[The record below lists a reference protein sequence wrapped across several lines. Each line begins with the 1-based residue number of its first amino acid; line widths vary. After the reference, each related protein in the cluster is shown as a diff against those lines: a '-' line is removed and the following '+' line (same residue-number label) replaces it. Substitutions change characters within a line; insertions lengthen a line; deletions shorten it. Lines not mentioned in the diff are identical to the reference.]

1 MSSRV
6 EQHADLTSHSV
17 DYALYSA
24 IVDDELIV
32 EAEQKSNGQRWSGVF
47 TAKYIEDMTAN
58 TGNVKKFS
66 VFVNML
72 WAALRG
78 STDSVFV
85 DLLTASDL
93 ESLRS
98 RTAGP
103 QSNGRPGTQRKPSK
117 PNNKRYLILTYTVE
131 FDRVHYPLMLKHSEV
146 PETEAL
152 QRTIQRLRAEL
163 ATAKSSRHQPD
174 RQQSDLLDKLQ
185 AENRRLAQMVDDSV
199 STAEQRLAD
208 AQAEIGDLHAALS
221 SERAKVQALTK
232 QLEKLRLESMQKPV
246 RKPATSS
253 LPRYTEAVAVRHR
266 FRLFDTEETA
276 CFKGTTCS
284 SKPRIDGQGA
294 GSNVADDAGP
304 APFAITRDD
313 WRSRSPR
320 VPAPRFDPTAYVR
333 ERAHKLRSGS
343 SRSPSPWTSQAAN
356 SSPARS
362 RGRSSSRGFTAGER
376 SPAARSPGSGK
387 ENSARQAQ
395 TRTQPVLR
403 SASERLMPKRT
414 LDERKALPPRIDDD
428 DRSPSPDGANSRTS
442 TCDRVRTAGQI
453 RDLDA
458 RLNELQRFLKV
469 AKSSSARA
477 LNH

>member
-1 MSSRV
+1 MTRGRPRSRSRGTTVSPAPSSSRR
-6 EQHADLTSHSV
+6 SHPVLDRS
-17 DYALYSA
+17 SP
-24 IVDDELIV
+24 
-32 EAEQKSNGQRWSGVF
+32 
-47 TAKYIEDMTAN
+47 
-58 TGNVKKFS
+58 
-66 VFVNML
+66 
-72 WAALRG
+72 
-78 STDSVFV
+78 
-85 DLLTASDL
+85 
-93 ESLRS
+93 S
-98 RTAGP
+98 RTG
-103 QSNGRPGTQRKPSK
+103 
-117 PNNKRYLILTYTVE
+117 
-131 FDRVHYPLMLKHSEV
+131 
-146 PETEAL
+146 
-152 QRTIQRLRAEL
+152 
-163 ATAKSSRHQPD
+163 
-174 RQQSDLLDKLQ
+174 
-185 AENRRLAQMVDDSV
+185 
-199 STAEQRLAD
+199 
-208 AQAEIGDLHAALS
+208 
-221 SERAKVQALTK
+221 
-232 QLEKLRLESMQKPV
+232 
-246 RKPATSS
+246 
-253 LPRYTEAVAVRHR
+253 
-266 FRLFDTEETA
+266 
-276 CFKGTTCS
+276 
-284 SKPRIDGQGA
+284 
-294 GSNVADDAGP
+294 
-304 APFAITRDD
+304 
-313 WRSRSPR
+313 RSRSPR

-356 SSPARS
+356 SSPARSPPINAQHEQGLKWHPCRS